1 MGIIAVVISML
12 LFPSQKENVVSP
24 RSIDEI
30 KQSGILKAVTE
41 YNSVSFH
48 AMGDDSISGF
58 HYELLK
64 AFAKD
69 KGLTLEMTPLMSLE
83 ERWVGVQEGTY
94 DILANDIPITLGS
107 KDSLLFTKPIL
118 LSKQVLIQR
127 KPDKKGSDSLFIKN
141 HLDLAHKTLHIVK
154 GSPYKS
160 RIKNLSNEIG
170 DTIFIKEIEKYGPEQ
185 LLALVAHGDIDYAV
199 CDESIAL
206 ARLEDFPQIDIS
218 TPISFSQFHSWGV
231 NKKNKA
237 LLDTLNSW
245 LEQYINSIEFTKIKK
260 KYYKTNR

>member
-1 MGIIAVVISML
+1 MGMIAVFISTL
-12 LFPSQKENVVSP
+12 FFPSKEGVRTTP
-24 RSIDEI
+24 RRLDEI
-30 KQSGILKAVTE
+30 KSSGVLKAVTE

-48 AMGDDSISGF
+48 AMDEDSISGF

-83 ERWVGVQEGTY
+83 ERWLGVQEGKY
-94 DILANDIPITLGS
+94 DILANDIPITIGS

-127 KPDKKGSDSLFIKN
+127 KPKHQGDDSLYIKN

-154 GSPYKS
+154 GSPYKL
-160 RIKNLSNEIG
+160 RIQNLSNEIG

-206 ARLEDFPQIDIS
+206 ARIEDFPQIDIN

-231 NKKNKA
+231 NKDNKA
-237 LLDTLNSW
+237 LLDTLNTW
-245 LEQYINSIEFTKIKK
+245 LETYINSKEFAKIKK